1 MALLC
6 AKAIAATYA
15 APMADD
21 RSQQTLAFV
30 QILCVPEA
38 EVVTTV
44 CLSQWGAGQYWR
56 IKQKIPWE
64 DLLWGRKVVYSAA
77 TA

>member
-6 AKAIAATYA
+6 VKAIAATYA

-21 RSQQTLAFV
+21 HSQQ
-30 QILCVPEA
+30 EA

-44 CLSQWGAGQYWR
+44 CLSQWGAGQY
-56 IKQKIPWE
+56 
-64 DLLWGRKVVYSAA
+64 
-77 TA
+77 